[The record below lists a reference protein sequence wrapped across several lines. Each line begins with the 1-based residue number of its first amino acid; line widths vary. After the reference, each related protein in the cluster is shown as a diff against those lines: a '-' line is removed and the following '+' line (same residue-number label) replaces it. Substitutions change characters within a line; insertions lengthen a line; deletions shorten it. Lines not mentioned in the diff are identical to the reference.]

1 MKITVLIFLIL
12 FNVNLYAFNFAEQ
25 INNFF
30 QSELSFVQKSLNK
43 KNNNID
49 ESTGVLKRNIDNTI
63 QIEVFKPYGESY
75 LINDYEIK
83 IHDLEFNQTRNIS
96 LKEFENNFF
105 LDFIINGIPN
115 NYEHI
120 SVIEDGKY
128 ILTKDSLQIAIDFI
142 NKDTLQLKYKDNL
155 GIDNLIRFSRKS

>member
-1 MKITVLIFLIL
+1 MKIRILLLFIIF
-12 FNVNLYAFNFAEQ
+12 NLNIHALSVADQ
-25 INNFF
+25 LNNFF
-30 QSELSFVQKSLNK
+30 QYELNFVQKSLNK
-43 KNNNID
+43 KNNSID

-63 QIEVFKPYGESY
+63 QIEIFKPYGESY
-75 LINDYEIK
+75 LINEHEIK

-96 LKEFENNFF
+96 LKELENNFF

-120 SVIEDGKY
+120 SIVEDGKY
-128 ILTKDSLQIAIDFI
+128 ILTKESLEIAIDFI
-142 NKDTLQLKYKDNL
+142 NKDTLQLKYKDNM